1 VFFAKNPPGAV
12 FAQLMIILAL
22 AVYGTFHRF
31 GMTRVITNTRRLS
44 SLDYVA
50 GVSSVYRRAKAN
62 LLVLEIISRSYRTRW
77 CKITSAPAHQT
88 NSELKEKWME
98 LSYGNTQLQSW
109 CKDAADLLSRI
120 EASSEKLSDSDLL
133 SLIAEL
139 ESTDRSLNNI
149 FVITTSKGTGR

>member
-1 VFFAKNPPGAV
+1 
-12 FAQLMIILAL
+12 
-22 AVYGTFHRF
+22 
-31 GMTRVITNTRRLS
+31 
-44 SLDYVA
+44 
-50 GVSSVYRRAKAN
+50 
-62 LLVLEIISRSYRTRW
+62 
-77 CKITSAPAHQT
+77 
-88 NSELKEKWME
+88 ME